1 MSMAALKKVEG
12 LPDQNATMKAAG
24 SLIVADNNTV
34 TCSAAFNRAT
44 AQSICPSLEPTIPRG
59 VAVTRDNW
67 TSTMLP
73 PNNLSYDRESPEPK
87 TAFLFGLALGAVV
100 PLLVLAVSA

>member
-1 MSMAALKKVEG
+1 
-12 LPDQNATMKAAG
+12 MKAAG

-59 VAVTRDNW
+59 VCPSREINW
-67 TSTMLP
+67 ASTMLP
-73 PNNLSYDRESPEPK
+73 PNNLSYDREAPEPK